1 MAQTREAKR
10 ANTLWQSCPPFYSGA
25 FTIGTIVGQVN
36 VSIQHVSRGILST
49 RCAPWCDGQHR
60 PICLET
66 SHCSRTREN
75 ECFFYLLFLK
85 FYTIMDGIW
94 FWKEVRKWVLFVECL
109 QQQKWNGMQRQY
121 CDSAVISVLPNVLA
135 NYPWSANFIIP
146 VFMQALINSHQC
158 RMDESHFLSS
168 QQTCESWCGKPC

>member
-1 MAQTREAKR
+1 M
-10 ANTLWQSCPPFYSGA
+10 
-25 FTIGTIVGQVN
+25 VGQVN
-36 VSIQHVSRGILST
+36 VSIQHVSRSILST

-60 PICLET
+60 PVCLET
-66 SHCSRTREN
+66 SHCSRTRGHIPML
-75 ECFFYLLFLK
+75 FFF
-85 FYTIMDGIW
+85 FYTIINGIW
-94 FWKEVRKWVLFVECL
+94 FGEKVRKWVLFVEFL
-109 QQQKWNGMQRQY
+109 QQQKWNRMQRQY
-121 CDSAVISVLPNVLA
+121 FDSTVISVLFNVLA